1 MVQWRIL
8 TQPSMLRYVRAYKYI
23 CRCFVSGCNV
33 QLPPSLPPSHPSLPP
48 SHPSL
53 PPSHLS
59 LPPSLYFSP
68 QLMRA
73 EAQQA
78 ITSQM
83 GETVTVL
90 LQELEEERAEGIRK
104 DSETGKQIC

>member
-1 MVQWRIL
+1 
-8 TQPSMLRYVRAYKYI
+8 
-23 CRCFVSGCNV
+23 
-33 QLPPSLPPSHPSLPP
+33 
-48 SHPSL
+48 
-53 PPSHLS
+53 
-59 LPPSLYFSP
+59 
-68 QLMRA
+68 MRA

-104 DSETGKQIC
+104 DSETGEYLCERIFSLAIQSILL

>member
-1 MVQWRIL
+1 
-8 TQPSMLRYVRAYKYI
+8 
-23 CRCFVSGCNV
+23 
-33 QLPPSLPPSHPSLPP
+33 
-48 SHPSL
+48 
-53 PPSHLS
+53 
-59 LPPSLYFSP
+59 
-68 QLMRA
+68 MRA

-104 DSETGKQIC
+104 DSETGEGTCE